1 MKFSIF
7 HPFFDFPYILSK
19 FKQDYLFFILI
30 FNLLINCC
38 LALIKVVLY
47 LIFLMLVIAIH
58 EYLLAI
64 EFSRF
69 FKVVSLCILIFI
81 IIVILMRINHR
92 YFKCYLSC

>member
-64 EFSRF
+64 EFSLF
-69 FKVVSLCILIFI
+69 FRVVSLCILIFI
-81 IIVILMRINHR
+81 IIVILMRINHL